1 MDISRKEFIKLNA
14 LAAAGLPFIKLS
26 RLNASADEIESLYGG
41 FISPPNAAKPFV
53 RWWWNGNKVT
63 KDEIVRELDLMGE
76 AGIGGVEINSIKF
89 PSNADAMGIPSHEWL
104 SPEWIDMV
112 ETTVSAAEKRGI
124 TCDIIVGSGWP
135 FGGRFLDKN
144 EQTQLMTFGTKKLQ
158 GPQTKQFSRSDL
170 LDSIELELH
179 SKNEDL
185 IKELVFLRLAPARM
199 EKFTMGEDLSANLN
213 GDNITVEVPN
223 GEYVLYYM
231 VKFTGFQAVINGAP
245 GADGPVLNHYNKDA
259 VEKYLGRMS
268 DNMESQMGEL
278 GESFRAMFCDSLE
291 LEGANWTG
299 DMLEEFER
307 RRGYSLY
314 PYLPFVLFKT
324 GHMGN
329 PVDDSGGSE
338 LIQTVQET
346 IDSVRYD
353 FYKTRLELFNERF
366 IQTFNDWC
374 HEHNVESRVQAYGR
388 GFHPIESSMEI
399 DIPECETWL
408 RSTIGGDHFEEIG
421 LQGRAYTMVNKFV
434 SSGARLSGNKLI
446 SCEEI
451 TNTGYV
457 FNASLEDIKI
467 AGDQSNLS
475 GVTHSILHGFNYNP
489 EEAEFP
495 GWIRYGTYFNERNTW
510 WPYFNKWADY
520 KARLSYLFQNA
531 ELVSDIAVMHPLADM
546 WRKYGPQRDPFPRL
560 NYPDYQHNVWETIH
574 QNGNGCDYVSEK
586 IIQEASF
593 NEGMLRFGDRSY
605 KAIILIEVD
614 SIEPDSARALAK
626 YAESGGKIIF
636 IDRAPYQAPGLQ
648 NKTRNDRQVNQSV
661 QRLLNQFSENTGIYP
676 APGDEKLIDWY
687 RRIQSGYDL
696 SPDIMFDESSAYVSQ
711 LHYRSGEKDIY
722 FLANYSN
729 HIVYSS
735 KVTFKRRDNRVPW
748 LWDPETG
755 ERYRYPFEN
764 SPNELQLRLGP
775 AETKLI
781 VFDEPAEVEEW
792 RIPEIDPS
800 ETELLSGP
808 WELTLD
814 HVDGTSRSVK
824 MESLKGFDTDTD
836 LQSFAGTATY
846 KKKFEVLDPEQ
857 FTYLDL
863 GTVKGISEVSIN
875 GNTRG
880 TQWYGQHIY
889 ETGNSLEP
897 GENEITIKVTTVLG
911 NYVKSLTDNEV
922 AQRWTRGQELNK
934 TGLIG
939 PVKLIK

>member
-14 LAAAGLPFIKLS
+14 LVAAGLPFIKLS

-41 FISPPNAAKPFV
+41 FTSPPNAAKPFV

-63 KDEIVRELDLMGE
+63 KDEIVRELDLMKE

-104 SPEWIDMV
+104 SPEWIEMV

-199 EKFTMGEDLSANLN
+199 EKFTMGEDLSAKLN
-213 GDNITVEVPN
+213 GDNITIEVPN

-268 DNMESQMGEL
+268 DNMESQMEGL

-291 LEGANWTG
+291 LEGANWTD

-338 LIQTVQET
+338 LTQTVQET

-408 RSTIGGDHFEEIG
+408 RSTIGGIISKKLVCREEP
-421 LQGRAYTMVNKFV
+421 
-434 SSGARLSGNKLI
+434 
-446 SCEEI
+446 
-451 TNTGYV
+451 
-457 FNASLEDIKI
+457 
-467 AGDQSNLS
+467 
-475 GVTHSILHGFNYNP
+475 IL
-489 EEAEFP
+489 
-495 GWIRYGTYFNERNTW
+495 W
-510 WPYFNKWADY
+510 
-520 KARLSYLFQNA
+520 
-531 ELVSDIAVMHPLADM
+531 
-546 WRKYGPQRDPFPRL
+546 
-560 NYPDYQHNVWETIH
+560 
-574 QNGNGCDYVSEK
+574 
-586 IIQEASF
+586 
-593 NEGMLRFGDRSY
+593 
-605 KAIILIEVD
+605 
-614 SIEPDSARALAK
+614 
-626 YAESGGKIIF
+626 
-636 IDRAPYQAPGLQ
+636 
-648 NKTRNDRQVNQSV
+648 
-661 QRLLNQFSENTGIYP
+661 
-676 APGDEKLIDWY
+676 
-687 RRIQSGYDL
+687 
-696 SPDIMFDESSAYVSQ
+696 
-711 LHYRSGEKDIY
+711 
-722 FLANYSN
+722 
-729 HIVYSS
+729 
-735 KVTFKRRDNRVPW
+735 
-748 LWDPETG
+748 
-755 ERYRYPFEN
+755 
-764 SPNELQLRLGP
+764 
-775 AETKLI
+775 
-781 VFDEPAEVEEW
+781 
-792 RIPEIDPS
+792 
-800 ETELLSGP
+800 
-808 WELTLD
+808 
-814 HVDGTSRSVK
+814 
-824 MESLKGFDTDTD
+824 
-836 LQSFAGTATY
+836 
-846 KKKFEVLDPEQ
+846 
-857 FTYLDL
+857 
-863 GTVKGISEVSIN
+863 SIN
-875 GNTRG
+875 LFP
-880 TQWYGQHIY
+880 QVQDW
-889 ETGNSLEP
+889 
-897 GENEITIKVTTVLG
+897 LG
-911 NYVKSLTDNEV
+911 IN
-922 AQRWTRGQELNK
+922 
-934 TGLIG
+934 
-939 PVKLIK
+939 